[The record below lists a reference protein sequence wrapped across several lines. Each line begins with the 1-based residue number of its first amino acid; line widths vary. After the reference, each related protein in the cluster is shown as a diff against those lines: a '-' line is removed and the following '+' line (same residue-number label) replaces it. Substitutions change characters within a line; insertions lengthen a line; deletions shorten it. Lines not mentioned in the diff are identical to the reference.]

1 MLRVVLDTN
10 LFVSSILVT
19 VGLPA
24 QALDAWRRQEYL
36 LLVSPALI
44 TEVRHTLGY
53 PRLRRKYA
61 ITDEK
66 VEQLVALLEQRA
78 IVVPGDANVT
88 GAIPADPKDEI
99 ILACAVDGQANLI
112 VSGDQHLLA
121 LSDYQGIPIL
131 PVRAF
136 LEQLAAR

>member
-1 MLRVVLDTN
+1 M
-10 LFVSSILVT
+10 
-19 VGLPA
+19 
-24 QALDAWRRQEYL
+24 
-36 LLVSPALI
+36 
-44 TEVRHTLGY
+44 
-53 PRLRRKYA
+53 
-61 ITDEK
+61 
-66 VEQLVALLEQRA
+66 ALLEQRA

-88 GAIPADPKDEI
+88 GAIPADPKHEI

-121 LSDYQGIPIL
+121 LSDCQGIPIL